1 MSKLVSRLALGG
13 FAVFSLVLVCSNGGI
28 TDVCKAYAA
37 DGADMGITLENC
49 RATLAKAGAAGG
61 VESSMAA
68 MAVMIG
74 PLFHAWF
81 LAAGLASIYCLAACE
96 AGTKE
101 VAVAHLTHASFMT
114 VAGLM
119 HLNNGGLISL
129 GFWPASPHVT
139 AEAKAILP
147 PWAIMCSTVGAVCW
161 AAFFVSA
168 GKESGKAK
176 AA

>member
-1 MSKLVSRLALGG
+1 MAYREPQ
-13 FAVFSLVLVCSNGGI
+13 I
-28 TDVCKAYAA
+28 T
-37 DGADMGITLENC
+37 
-49 RATLAKAGAAGG
+49 
-61 VESSMAA
+61 A
-68 MAVMIG
+68 MVVMIG
-74 PLFHAWF
+74 PLFHTWF
-81 LAAGLASIYCLAACE
+81 LAVGLGALYSLFSLE
-96 AGTKE
+96 AGTKD

>member
-1 MSKLVSRLALGG
+1 MKIISQAALVLIV
-13 FAVFSLVLVCSNGGI
+13 VFSLLLVVSNGGI
-28 TDVCKAYAA
+28 KDTCKMYSA
-37 DGADMGITLENC
+37 DGADMGITYDGC
-49 RATLAKAGAAGG
+49 VASLAK
-61 VESSMAA
+61 MAYREPQITA
-68 MAVMIG
+68 MVVMIG
-74 PLFHAWF
+74 PLFHTWF
-81 LAAGLASIYCLAACE
+81 LAVGLGALYSLFSLE

-119 HLNNGGLISL
+119 HMNNGGLISL

-176 AA
+176 TA

>member
-1 MSKLVSRLALGG
+1 MKIVSQAALVLIV
-13 FAVFSLVLVCSNGGI
+13 VFSLLLVVSNGGI
-28 TDVCKAYAA
+28 KDTCKMYSA
-37 DGADMGITLENC
+37 DGADMGITYDGC
-49 RATLAKAGAAGG
+49 VASLAK
-61 VESSMAA
+61 MAYREPQITA
-68 MAVMIG
+68 MVVMIG
-74 PLFHAWF
+74 PLFHTWF
-81 LAAGLASIYCLAACE
+81 LAVGLGALYS
-96 AGTKE
+96 
-101 VAVAHLTHASFMT
+101 
-114 VAGLM
+114 
-119 HLNNGGLISL
+119 LISL

>member
-1 MSKLVSRLALGG
+1 
-13 FAVFSLVLVCSNGGI
+13 
-28 TDVCKAYAA
+28 
-37 DGADMGITLENC
+37 
-49 RATLAKAGAAGG
+49 
-61 VESSMAA
+61 
-68 MAVMIG
+68 
-74 PLFHAWF
+74 
-81 LAAGLASIYCLAACE
+81 
-96 AGTKE
+96 
-101 VAVAHLTHASFMT
+101 MT

-168 GKESGKAK
+168 GGR
-176 AA
+176 AARRRRRERASARAGEPRTVPRRVV